1 MINNQS
7 LKYIKPRK
15 LEFLK
20 TKIIPKK
27 EDVII
32 EVKSCGICGSD
43 LKIYLGNNKRVK
55 RNRVIGHEIAGKII
69 HSPKKQ
75 SIFRKNHNIVLGA
88 DIENKENRDF
98 ALGHE
103 IDGGFQQY
111 LKVNYK
117 ILKRTPH
124 FVTKKKIDYDLASMT
139 EPVAC
144 CLNGFEQINFK
155 PNCDVVIFG
164 AGPIGQIIA
173 KLSVYF
179 KSNKVFLIDNKK
191 NKLRQGITDKK
202 IQKLSYSQLKK
213 IKNKKKIKF
222 LFVACSSIDAQSQ
235 AIKFAENN
243 SSINFFAG
251 IKKKN
256 KIHYYK

>member
-1 MINNQS
+1 
-7 LKYIKPRK
+7 
-15 LEFLK
+15 
-20 TKIIPKK
+20 
-27 EDVII
+27 
-32 EVKSCGICGSD
+32 
-43 LKIYLGNNKRVK
+43 
-55 RNRVIGHEIAGKII
+55 
-69 HSPKKQ
+69 
-75 SIFRKNHNIVLGA
+75 
-88 DIENKENRDF
+88 
-98 ALGHE
+98 
-103 IDGGFQQY
+103 
-111 LKVNYK
+111 
-117 ILKRTPH
+117 
-124 FVTKKKIDYDLASMT
+124 MT

-179 KSNKVFLIDNKK
+179 KSNKFLIDNKK

-213 IKNKKKIKF
+213 LRTKKIKF

-243 SSINFFAG
+243 
-251 IKKKN
+251 
-256 KIHYYK
+256 